1 MLDKED
7 QDDDDGDAE
16 HERGRLKQWSPIA
29 RLGGLLVLL
38 LTQLALTDSLPASS
52 WLIRF
57 ICFVA
62 LFKGKSQQN
71 PHHFVVETKV
81 CLRSDCWTAGIGRF
95 VWAGVKKMKSCS
107 LFWFV
112 STEWSFS
119 VPTGS
124 CYMVFPSSLNL
135 SLILQPW
142 QPWLGARVFQKRTF
156 SEKNKCNPVRT
167 PPGHI

>member
-1 MLDKED
+1 MHLTIKSPTPSETPFWIAVDEEPNEWSWQAGQADEKVKFLLLTNGTVLDKED

-62 LFKGKSQQN
+62 L
-71 PHHFVVETKV
+71 
-81 CLRSDCWTAGIGRF
+81 L
-95 VWAGVKKMKSCS
+95 
-107 LFWFV
+107 
-112 STEWSFS
+112 
-119 VPTGS
+119 
-124 CYMVFPSSLNL
+124 Y
-135 SLILQPW
+135 
-142 QPWLGARVFQKRTF
+142 
-156 SEKNKCNPVRT
+156 
-167 PPGHI
+167 